1 MACTGY
7 AQVWKASCFM
17 TRTFYGKEDTI
28 MNIIEAIEQDYKR
41 SDIPEIKVGDT
52 VKVYIKIKE
61 GNKERIQMFEGYVL
75 KMQNGGLGRTFT
87 VRKISSGVGVE
98 KTFPIHS
105 PMIDRV
111 EVVRHGFVRR
121 AKLNFMRQRTGKSG
135 KMRTKEN
142 R

>member
-1 MACTGY
+1 
-7 AQVWKASCFM
+7 
-17 TRTFYGKEDTI
+17 
-28 MNIIEAIEQDYKR
+28 MNIIEAIEQEYKR
-41 SDIPEIKVGDT
+41 DDLPEMKVGDT

-61 GNKERIQMFEGYVL
+61 GNKERIQLFEGYIL

-111 EVVRHGFVRR
+111 EVVRHGFTRR
-121 AKLNFMRQRTGKSG
+121 AKLNFMRSRTGKSA
-135 KMRTKEN
+135 KMRTK
-142 R
+142 